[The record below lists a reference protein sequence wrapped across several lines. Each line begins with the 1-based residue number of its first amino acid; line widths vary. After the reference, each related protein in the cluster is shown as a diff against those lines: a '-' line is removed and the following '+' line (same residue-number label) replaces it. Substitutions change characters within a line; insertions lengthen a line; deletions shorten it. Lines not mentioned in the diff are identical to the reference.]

1 MKFAPIIALAATF
14 SMTAMSAM
22 TATAAV
28 APPEL
33 SCTIKGSSMS
43 CQIVG
48 KDRRVMDSDDVSRF
62 IDASDSGAYLVLKSR
77 KGMERTFMIDSRS
90 AQFKKLRDI
99 KNSASMSDIA
109 TAKAALFNELEKK
122 VIKLSDDLDAQ
133 SGTAEFVL
141 WDPSIGFEKARK
153 EARDLQTEVD
163 GFRKNRDSVCTT
175 TPAFEAVTKSSAR
188 LQQSLSQIVLSWQ
201 TPGTCMS
208 TYSIYKGGDGA
219 VDLRQVDSAA
229 DFYKSHCK
237 TSEK

>member
-1 MKFAPIIALAATF
+1 MRFALLITLAATWSLNSF
-14 SMTAMSAM
+14 
-22 TATAAV
+22 AAV

-48 KDRRVMDSDDVSRF
+48 KERRVMDSDDVSRF
-62 IDASDSGAYLVLKSR
+62 VDASDSGAYLVLKSR
-77 KGMERTFMIDSRS
+77 KGLERTFMIDAKS

-163 GFRKNRDSVCTT
+163 GFRKNRDSVCTS

-188 LQQSLSQIVLSWQ
+188 LQQSLSQIVLGWQ
-201 TPGTCMS
+201 TPGTCMAS
-208 TYSIYKGGDGA
+208 YSIYKGGDGA
-219 VDLRQVDSAA
+219 VDLRQVDSAS
-229 DFYKSHCK
+229 DYYKSHCK
-237 TSEK
+237 VTDKLGEKQ